1 MRTIRQQ
8 LLLWLI
14 GGTLLCSTIAG
25 SALYLRVSD
34 EANELFDA
42 ELKLAA
48 ESSPATVS
56 ACYEPD
62 SGEGP
67 EELVIVQAWNSA
79 GALVYSC
86 SANQALPRFGKDGF
100 HSMTIDAEPWRVY
113 GTTRSGVFVQAA
125 QPMEVRDHLAAKI
138 ARRSLLPFVVLIPVL
153 ALFTWFV
160 VGRSLQPIARLAR
173 AVGDRSAKALQP
185 LAEDG
190 LPPEIA
196 PVVVALNDLLK
207 QLDHALAMQRAFVAD
222 AAHEL
227 RTPLTALK
235 LQLQLAENASGEE
248 QRAAAFLK
256 LHDRLDRATRM
267 VGQLLTLA
275 RHEAH
280 DPVDH
285 AGQVDLHLL
294 AQEIVSDFY
303 LIAERKS
310 IDLGVDSVATP
321 QIIRADGDG
330 LRIVLSNLVD
340 NAIRYTPN
348 GGRVDIGITVVDGCP
363 ALIVADNGP
372 GIPEQDRARV
382 FDRFY
387 RGEQTQ
393 AWGSGLGLA
402 IVRNIADIHGASIR
416 LSGTS
421 GDGGLTVTVLFPPAS
436 ACGRNDPAVRP
447 V

>member
-14 GGTLLCSTIAG
+14 GGTLICSAIAG

-48 ESSPATVS
+48 ESSSSTVS
-56 ACYEPD
+56 TCFEPE

-67 EELVIVQAWNSA
+67 EELVVVQAWNSA
-79 GALVYSC
+79 GTLVYSC
-86 SANQALPRFGKDGF
+86 STNQALPRFGKNGF

-113 GTTRSGVFVQAA
+113 GTTRSGIFVQAA

-153 ALFTWFV
+153 AFFTWFV
-160 VGRSLQPIARLAR
+160 VGRNLRPIARLAR
-173 AVGDRSAKALQP
+173 AVGNRSAKELQP
-185 LAEDG
+185 LAVEG
-190 LPPEIA
+190 LPPEIT
-196 PVVVALNDLLK
+196 PVVTALNDLLK
-207 QLDHALAMQRAFVAD
+207 QLDHAMVMQRAFVAD

-235 LQLQLAENASGEE
+235 LQLQLAENATGEE
-248 QRAAAFLK
+248 QRGVAFQK
-256 LHDRLDRATRM
+256 LHDRLDRATRL

-275 RHEAH
+275 RNEAH
-280 DPVDH
+280 GPVEH
-285 AGQVDLHLL
+285 FRQVDLHLL
-294 AQEIVSDFY
+294 AQEVVSDFY

-310 IDLGVDSVATP
+310 IDLGVDAAAIP
-321 QIIRADGDG
+321 QFVLADGDG

-348 GGRVDIGITVVDGCP
+348 GGRVDIGITCVDGCP
-363 ALIVADNGP
+363 ELIVADNGP
-372 GIPEQDRARV
+372 GIAEQERARI

-387 RGEQTQ
+387 RGEQTL

-402 IVRNIADIHGASIR
+402 IVKNIADIHGASIR
-416 LSGTS
+416 LSASSTE
-421 GDGGLTVTVLFPPAS
+421 GGLTVSIQFPSSPAFHQDHPS
-436 ACGRNDPAVRP
+436 N
-447 V
+447 